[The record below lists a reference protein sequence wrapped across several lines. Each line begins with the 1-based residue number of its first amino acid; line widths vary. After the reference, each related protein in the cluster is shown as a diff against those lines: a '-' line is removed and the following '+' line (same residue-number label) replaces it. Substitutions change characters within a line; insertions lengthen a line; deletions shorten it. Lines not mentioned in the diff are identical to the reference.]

1 MNTQLP
7 VTLPEHKL
15 KEIEAIKAVI
25 TEFVDPDMIILY
37 GSYARGEFK
46 DQVYIKDGIRYF
58 YISDYD
64 IIVVTNKT
72 HVKEYELANELEKR
86 ISARPDINFFMY
98 DIKYLNQELVT
109 GNFFFVPVY
118 FEGVMLYD
126 NGQSKLT
133 TPQPLSIE
141 QIRANITKYYEFW
154 ISNTNRFYRHYK
166 VDFEDLM
173 LGESR
178 SGLTLWFLFQTIESI
193 YSTLQLVFM
202 GIKPKLHNLYKY
214 RRSISAISEE
224 LNSIFPDIKDS
235 NERRLF
241 DLLNRAYISGKY
253 KMDFEVSIEDLKEIS
268 SRLEKMIQ
276 ITDRLCIERIQS
288 FS

>member
-1 MNTQLP
+1 MNSQLP
-7 VTLPEHKL
+7 VTLPEHKI
-15 KEIEAIKAVI
+15 KELQSIKAII

-46 DQVYIKDGIRYF
+46 DQVYIKNGIRYF

-72 HVKEYELANELEKR
+72 NIKEYELANELEKR

-126 NGQSKLT
+126 NGKSQLC
-133 TPQPLSIE
+133 TPKPLSID
-141 QIRANITKYYEFW
+141 QIRKNITEYYDFW
-154 ISNTNRFYRHYK
+154 MGNAETFFAHFHFDY
-166 VDFEDLM
+166 ELM
-173 LGESR
+173 LQGKSR
-178 SGLTLWFLFQTIESI
+178 AGLNAWFLFQTVESI
-193 YSTLQLVFM
+193 YSTLQLVFI

-214 RRSISAISEE
+214 RRSVSSISEE
-224 LNSIFPDIKDS
+224 LNAIFPDVQEG

-253 KMDFEVSIEDLKEIS
+253 KIDFEVDIEDLKEIS
-268 SRLEKMIQ
+268 SRLGEMIEV
-276 ITDRLCIERIQS
+276 THRLCTDRIQS
-288 FS
+288 FK

>member
-1 MNTQLP
+1 MNTKLP
-7 VTLPEHKL
+7 VSLPAHKL
-15 KEIEAIKAVI
+15 KEIEAIKEVV

-64 IIVVTNKT
+64 LIIVTNKT
-72 HVKEYELANELEKR
+72 NIKEYELANELEKR

-98 DIKYLNQELVT
+98 DIKYLNQELKT

-126 NGQSKLT
+126 NGKSKLI

-141 QIRANITKYYEFW
+141 QIRENITKYYEFW
-154 ISNTNRFYRHYK
+154 ISNTEEFYETALQK
-166 VDFEDLM
+166 LEKTIN
-173 LGESR
+173 GKTR
-178 SGLTLWFLFQTIESI
+178 SGLTLWFLFQTIESV

-214 RRSISAISEE
+214 RRSVSAISEE
-224 LNSIFPDIKDS
+224 FNSIFPDVKDS
-235 NERRLF
+235 NERRMF
-241 DLLNRAYISGKY
+241 DLLNRAYIAGKY
-253 KMDFEVSIEDLKEIS
+253 NMDFEVSIEDLKEIS
-268 SRLEKMIQ
+268 TRLESMIE
-276 ITDRLCIERIQS
+276 IADRLCVERIES
-288 FS
+288 LV

>member
-1 MNTQLP
+1 MNTKLP
-7 VTLPEHKL
+7 VSLPAHKL
-15 KEIEAIKAVI
+15 KEIEAIKEVV
-25 TEFVDPDMIILY
+25 TEFVNPDMIILY

-64 IIVVTNKT
+64 LIIVTNKT
-72 HVKEYELANELEKR
+72 NIKEYELANELEKR

-98 DIKYLNQELVT
+98 DIKYLNQELKT

-118 FEGVMLYD
+118 FEGVLLYD
-126 NGQSKLT
+126 NGKSKLT
-133 TPQPLSIE
+133 IPQPLSIE
-141 QIRANITKYYEFW
+141 QIRENITKYYKFW
-154 ISNTNRFYRHYK
+154 IGNTNRFYKHYI

-173 LGESR
+173 IGESR

-214 RRSISAISEE
+214 RRSVSGISEE
-224 LNSIFPDIKDS
+224 LNAIFPDVKDS
-235 NERRLF
+235 NEKRMF

-268 SRLEKMIQ
+268 SRLEKMIE
-276 ITDRLCIERIQS
+276 ITDRLCIERIDS
-288 FS
+288 LV